1 VEVFVKSGLGFSI
14 SRVSTT
20 KIFNAVL
27 GTLFLIAAAATGSA
41 QQAPNTISTIA
52 GGGAIPSS
60 PLQADLPGPTAVLKD
75 GQGNLYISAPAS
87 AYVFELP
94 AGGTL
99 QAYAGQGWGYYSGD
113 GGPLSAATVGLVTDV
128 AEDALGNFYIVDIAD
143 SRIREVTPSGIIN
156 TVVGNGTKCD
166 IATGTD
172 VCGDGGPV
180 IDAELNIPTSIALDS
195 AGNIYITDT
204 DDNRI
209 RVANMGSSAITIA
222 GTSIPAGD
230 IQTIVGD
237 GNACPITSSTCGDGG
252 PASAAEVNGPKGIFV
267 DAAGDIYIAD
277 TGDNEIRV
285 IMGATSGGAT
295 ITDYAGQMHATC
307 PQSTS
312 GCNDGSPANKALL
325 RQPQGIFLDSFGNG
339 YISDTGNNK
348 LRYVNAQTGTIN
360 TMAGTGAQGFSG
372 DTGPAQQAELDSPN
386 SLFVDSSSNIY
397 VADTGNQRVREF
409 QLGGTIQTIAGS
421 TLGTESALSAQLA
434 NPYAVVE
441 AAGTIYF
448 TDQANNLV
456 RKLTNNG
463 GVYTVSTV
471 AGTGSAGFG
480 GDGGPAT
487 SALMGAPTGLAL
499 DNLGNLYF
507 TDTNNLVVRQV
518 NLSTGIIK
526 TVAGTP
532 GVGCPPPTNC
542 GNNVLA
548 TSASFTYPLG
558 IATDS
563 NGNLYIADYF
573 GYRIFAVNMGST
585 TTKLAGIGGVK
596 PGYMVAIAGT
606 GIQGDC
612 TFSNTCGKSAI
623 KTAINHPGDPAVDSS
638 GNVYFTD
645 QWNDAVR
652 IVTTSNVLNAY
663 ALGGHPSV
671 NGDGGPALKSG
682 MWNPLM
688 VTLDPEGNL
697 YISGG
702 NDELVQRVD
711 VSTTSLGGPH
721 EIGTVAGNINDP
733 TLGGFAGDG
742 GSATA
747 RSVRINNVGSSVDAL
762 GNLYIADAGNNRI
775 RYVPLGPEG
784 ASSVS
789 TINLGTWPIGQSG
802 GGLPVNF
809 TSTGG
814 AELSLNS
821 ISITGADASEFT
833 ATNTCGSFPVSM
845 GPDAHCTVTVSLTPT
860 GYGPQS
866 ATLTFS
872 DNAPDSPQS
881 VTLTGSGP
889 TFSSSVSPNA
899 IKVNQGNSGTST
911 ITLTPVAQFNQTV
924 NLTCSG
930 NPADSTCTISP
941 NQITLTGSSTS
952 TATLTIQTQSDT
964 PTGSYTLVVTSTFEN
979 IVQTSNITFRVNK

>member
-1 VEVFVKSGLGFSI
+1 MKSSPNLSI
-14 SRVSTT
+14 SRVPAA

-27 GTLFLIAAAATGSA
+27 GTLLLIAAAATGSA

-52 GGGAIPSS
+52 GGGAIPST

-75 GQGNLYISAPAS
+75 GQGNLYIAAPAS
-87 AYVFELP
+87 AYVFELL

-99 QAYAGQGWGYYSGD
+99 QAYTGQGWGYYSGD
-113 GGPLSAATVGLVTDV
+113 GGPISAATVGLVTDV
-128 AEDALGNFYIVDIAD
+128 VEDTQGDFYLADIAD
-143 SRIREVTPSGIIN
+143 SRIREVTPNGIIN
-156 TVVGNGTKCD
+156 TIVGNGTKCD
-166 IATGTD
+166 SPTD
-172 VCGDGGPV
+172 PALCGNGGPASGV
-180 IDAELNIPTSIALDS
+180 ELNIPTSIALDS
-195 AGNIYITDT
+195 AGNIYIADT
-204 DDNRI
+204 DDNLI
-209 RVANMGSSAITIA
+209 WVVNMTSSTISIA
-222 GTSIPAGD
+222 GSPSIPSGY
-230 IQTIVGD
+230 IQTIVGN
-237 GNACPITSSTCGDGG
+237 GTACPITNTTCGDNG
-252 PASAAEVNGPKGIFV
+252 PASGAQVNAPSGIFV

-277 TGDNEIRV
+277 TGDHEIRV
-285 IMGATSGGAT
+285 IMGATSGGVT
-295 ITDYAGQMHATC
+295 ITPYAGQMHAAC
-307 PQSTS
+307 PQPTS
-312 GCNDGSPANKALL
+312 GCNDGSVATKGLL
-325 RQPQGIFLDSFGNG
+325 RLPQGIFLDSSGNG
-339 YISDTGNNK
+339 YISDTGDNK
-348 LRYVNAQTGTIN
+348 LRYVNGQNDIIN
-360 TMAGTGAQGFSG
+360 TMAGTGTQGFAG
-372 DTGPAQQAELDSPN
+372 DGGLAQQAELDSPN
-386 SLFVDSSSNIY
+386 SMYVDSSSNIY

-409 QLGGTIQTIAGS
+409 TLAGNIQTIAGS
-421 TLGTESALSAQLA
+421 TLGSGPALSAQLA
-434 NPYAVVE
+434 NPYAVVDSS
-441 AAGTIYF
+441 GTIYF

-456 RKLTNNG
+456 RKLTNNGGG

-487 SALMGAPTGLAL
+487 SALMSAPSGLAL

-526 TVAGTP
+526 TVAGTS
-532 GVGCPPPTNC
+532 GTGCPPPTNC
-542 GNNVLA
+542 GNVLA

-573 GYRIFAVNMGST
+573 GYRIYAVNMGSSVT
-585 TTKLAGIGGVK
+585 TLGGVANVK
-596 PGYMVAIAGT
+596 PGYMVSIAGT
-606 GIQGDC
+606 GVQGDC
-612 TFSNTCGKSAI
+612 TFSNTCGRSAV

-652 IVTTSNVLNAY
+652 VITTANILNAY

-671 NGDGGPALKSG
+671 TGDGGPALKSG

-688 VTLDPEGNL
+688 VALDPEGNL

-775 RYVPLGPEG
+775 RYVPMGPEG
-784 ASSVS
+784 AASVS

-814 AELSLNS
+814 SELSLNS
-821 ISITGADASEFT
+821 ISITGAEASEFT

-845 GPDAHCTVTVSLTPT
+845 GPDAHCAVTVSLTPT

-889 TFSSSVSPNA
+889 TFTSSVSPNA
-899 IKVNQGNSGTST
+899 IKVDQGSSGTST
-911 ITLTPVAQFNQTV
+911 VTLTPVAQFNQTV

-952 TATLTIQTQSDT
+952 TATLTIQTESNT
-964 PTGSYTLVVTSTFEN
+964 PTGSYTLVVTSTFGT
-979 IVQTSNITFRVNK
+979 IVQTSNITLRVNK